1 MNKGLKVSLS
11 ITALVLVLA
20 GSQAAK
26 AEVIFT
32 LGNVPQPGE
41 ENVLLN
47 KGTSGSTVSGTT
59 NRSGTVVD
67 FTSATQTLSEPA
79 NGQARIEAIDS
90 SGNQVAVSDIS
101 AITLASG
108 APYFDLIFN
117 SHIGGTIGTAGGT
130 ETVTVTDNLGVAHP
144 FSFTLGNGENFLTIV
159 ATNGESIA
167 STAISYP
174 TGFTDLRQVRI
185 SLSAVPEPSTC
196 VLAGTGMVSLLL
208 ADRWRRRCR
217 SRRAA

>member
-1 MNKGLKVSLS
+1 MRIRIVLGAVVLGIGLLPTPSRAD
-11 ITALVLVLA
+11 I
-20 GSQAAK
+20 
-26 AEVIFT
+26 IFT
-32 LGNVPQPGE
+32 LGNNPQQPGE

-59 NRSGTVVD
+59 NQSGTVVD

-79 NGQARIEAIDS
+79 NGQARIEAVDA
-90 SGNQVAVSDIS
+90 SGNQVALSDIS

-130 ETVTVTDNLGVAHP
+130 ETVTVLDNLGVTHP
-144 FSFTLGNGENFLTIV
+144 FSFSLGNGENFLTIV
-159 ATNGESIA
+159 ATNGQSIA

-174 TGFTDLRQVRI
+174 TGFTDLQQVRI
-185 SLSAVPEPSTC
+185 SLSASVIPEPATYTM
-196 VLAGTGMVSLLL
+196 LATGLGIL
-208 ADRWRRRCR
+208 AVARARMLRRKRQ
-217 SRRAA
+217 A